1 MSSEKLFCIYIM
13 TNKGNTVLYTGIT
26 NDLQRRAYEHRNKL
40 TDGFTNR
47 YNLTKLVY
55 YEVFADPVNAIA
67 GEKQIKAGSREKK
80 IALIVKKNPEWNDLY
95 ETL

>member
-26 NDLQRRAYEHRNKL
+26 NDLQRRAYEHSNKL

-67 GEKQIKAGSREKK
+67 GEK
-80 IALIVKKNPEWNDLY
+80 
-95 ETL
+95 